1 MQRLQDR
8 PTVVGVTTGLR
19 ERKKLRTRRAL
30 GAAALELAV
39 THGLAEVTVEQIA
52 EAADVSPRTFFNY
65 FSSKEEAVVAAD
77 IERARDTGERLAARP
92 ADEPVLESVRAV
104 MREMVGD
111 APRSREWI
119 AQVRLVRAEPSL
131 VPQQLAAYAAA
142 EAHLTAIIAERT
154 GLGAHDLYPA
164 VTAAAVMAAMRVATT
179 RWLSAEGHD
188 DLVDVVDRA
197 IDLLVAGLERTPP
210 SRAP

>member
-8 PTVVGVTTGLR
+8 STVEDVTTGLR

-39 THGLAEVTVEQIA
+39 AHGLAEVTVEQIA

-77 IERARDTGERLAARP
+77 VDRARDMGERVAARP
-92 ADEPVLESVRAV
+92 AGEPVLEAVRAV
-104 MREMVGD
+104 MHEMLGD

-119 AQVRLVRAEPSL
+119 AQARLVKTEPSL

-154 GLGAHDLYPA
+154 GHGPQDLYPA
-164 VTAAAVMAAMRVATT
+164 VTAAAVMSAMRVATT
-179 RWLSAEGHD
+179 RWLESDEHG
-188 DLVDVVDRA
+188 DLVGVVDRVL
-197 IDLLVAGLERTPP
+197 DLLAVGLQSPP

>member
-1 MQRLQDR
+1 M
-8 PTVVGVTTGLR
+8 TTGLR

-39 THGLAEVTVEQIA
+39 THGLAEMTVEQIA

-77 IERARDTGERLAARP
+77 VERARDMGERLAGRP
-92 ADEPVLESVRAV
+92 PGEPVLESVRAV

-119 AQVRLVRAEPSL
+119 AQARLVKSEPSL
-131 VPQQLAAYAAA
+131 VPQQLAAYAAS
-142 EAHLTAIIAERT
+142 EQQLTAIIAER
-154 GLGAHDLYPA
+154 AHLRSDDLYPA
-164 VTAAAVMAAMRVATT
+164 VTAAAVMSAMRVATT
-179 RWLSAEGHD
+179 RWLASDEDG
-188 DLVDVVDRA
+188 DLAGVVDRA
-197 IDLLVAGLERTPP
+197 LDLLADGLASPP

>member
-1 MQRLQDR
+1 M
-8 PTVVGVTTGLR
+8 TTGLR
-19 ERKKLRTRRAL
+19 ERKKLKTRRAL

-77 IERARDTGERLAARP
+77 VERARDTAERLAERP
-92 ADEPVLESVRAV
+92 AGEPVLESVRAV
-104 MREMVGD
+104 MREMVVD

-119 AQVRLVRAEPSL
+119 AQVRLVKSEPSL

-142 EAHLTAIIAERT
+142 EAHLTGIIADRT
-154 GLGAHDLYPA
+154 GLGPRDLYPA
-164 VTAAAVMAAMRVATT
+164 VTAAAVMSAMRVATT
-179 RWLSAEGHD
+179 RWLESDGD
-188 DLVDVVDRA
+188 GDLVGVVDQV
-197 IDLLVAGLERTPP
+197 IDLLAVGLQSPP